1 MELNKKLNVI
11 NLYGGPGTGKS
22 TTAAALF
29 ALMKRNGINVEL
41 VTEFAKDLVWTER
54 NKELGDQIYIFG
66 KMYHKLWRLRDKV
79 DYVIIDSPLP
89 LCVYYDRE
97 NLPGFKEL
105 VFNMYNSFT
114 NYNFRLRRKF
124 KYQEEG
130 RYQTEVE
137 ADKVDED
144 LIKLV
149 EDNGVEIL
157 DVCTYPN
164 PEYDIFKTVFGLDLD
179 RVEDICQQIIHNNI
193 VYGESAVLVDNDNN
207 TRILSPEE
215 LDELRKQ
222 YDFNQMKL
230 VDLE

>member
-1 MELNKKLNVI
+1 MNDNKKLQVI

-89 LCVYYDRE
+89 LCAYYDQE
-97 NLPGFKEL
+97 GLLGFKEL

-114 NYNFRLRRKF
+114 NYNFRLKRHF

-130 RYQTEVE
+130 RYQTESE
-137 ADKVDED
+137 ADKVDID

-149 EDNGVEIL
+149 EDNDVQMTEINGT
-157 DVCTYPN
+157 DGTPERQIFNTIFGN
-164 PEYDIFKTVFGLDLD
+164 PQPKLQMNYEHDI
-179 RVEDICQQIIHNNI
+179 I
-193 VYGESAVLVDNDNN
+193 Y
-207 TRILSPEE
+207 
-215 LDELRKQ
+215 
-222 YDFNQMKL
+222 
-230 VDLE
+230 

>member
-1 MELNKKLNVI
+1 MLYIYGMNDNKKLKVI

-89 LCVYYDRE
+89 LCVYYDKE
-97 NLPGFKEL
+97 GLPGFKDL
-105 VFNMYNSFT
+105 VFNMYNTFT
-114 NYNFRLRRKF
+114 NYNFRLKRHF

-130 RYQTEVE
+130 RYQTESE
-137 ADKVDED
+137 ADKVDID

-149 EDNGVEIL
+149 EDNGIQMTEIKGT
-157 DVCTYPN
+157 D
-164 PEYDIFKTVFGLDLD
+164 G
-179 RVEDICQQIIHNNI
+179 
-193 VYGESAVLVDNDNN
+193 
-207 TRILSPEE
+207 SPEKKIFHTIFGKPQPK
-215 LDELRKQ
+215 LQMNDEHDII
-222 YDFNQMKL
+222 Y
-230 VDLE
+230 

>member
-1 MELNKKLNVI
+1 MELNKKLKVI

-89 LCVYYDRE
+89 LCAYYDRE

-124 KYQEEG
+124 QYQEEG
-130 RYQTEVE
+130 RYQTEAE

-149 EDNGVEIL
+149 EDNGVKIL
-157 DVCTYPN
+157 DICSNPN
-164 PEYDIFKTVFGLDLD
+164 PEMDIFEYVL
-179 RVEDICQQIIHNNI
+179 CQQIIHNNI
-193 VYGESAVLVDNDNN
+193 VYGESAVLVDKGNN
-207 TRILSPEE
+207 TRVLSPEE

-222 YDFNQMKL
+222 YDFSQMKQ

>member
-1 MELNKKLNVI
+1 MNDNKKLQVI

-89 LCVYYDRE
+89 LCAYYDQE
-97 NLPGFKEL
+97 GLPGFKEL

-114 NYNFRLRRKF
+114 NYNFRLKRHF

-130 RYQTEVE
+130 RYQTESE
-137 ADKVDED
+137 ADKVDID

-149 EDNGVEIL
+149 EDNDVQMTEINGT
-157 DVCTYPN
+157 DGTPERQIFNTIFGN
-164 PEYDIFKTVFGLDLD
+164 PQPKLQMNYEHDI
-179 RVEDICQQIIHNNI
+179 I
-193 VYGESAVLVDNDNN
+193 Y
-207 TRILSPEE
+207 
-215 LDELRKQ
+215 
-222 YDFNQMKL
+222 
-230 VDLE
+230 

>member
-1 MELNKKLNVI
+1 MLYIYGMNDNKKLKVI

-89 LCVYYDRE
+89 LCVYYDKE
-97 NLPGFKEL
+97 GLPGFKDL
-105 VFNMYNSFT
+105 VFNMYNTFT
-114 NYNFRLRRKF
+114 NYNFRLKRHF

-130 RYQTEVE
+130 RYQTESE
-137 ADKVDED
+137 ADKVDID

-149 EDNGVEIL
+149 EDNDIQITEIKGT
-157 DVCTYPN
+157 D
-164 PEYDIFKTVFGLDLD
+164 G
-179 RVEDICQQIIHNNI
+179 
-193 VYGESAVLVDNDNN
+193 
-207 TRILSPEE
+207 SPEKKIF
-215 LDELRKQ
+215 DTIFGKPQ
-222 YDFNQMKL
+222 TKTQMNFEH
-230 VDLE
+230 DIIY

>member
-1 MELNKKLNVI
+1 MNDNRKLKVV
-11 NLYGGPGTGKS
+11 NLYGEPGTGKS

-54 NKELGDQIYIFG
+54 NKELGDQIYIFA

-89 LCVYYDRE
+89 LCAYYDRDG
-97 NLPGFKEL
+97 LPGFKEL
-105 VFNMYNSFT
+105 VFNTYNTFT
-114 NYNFRLRRKF
+114 IYNFRLTRHF

-144 LIKLV
+144 LINLV
-149 EDNGVEIL
+149 KENGVELVNLSSAII
-157 DVCTYPN
+157 
-164 PEYDIFKTVFGLDLD
+164 PEFEIYNQLFPEF
-179 RVEDICQQIIHNNI
+179 NI
-193 VYGESAVLVDNDNN
+193 
-207 TRILSPEE
+207 
-215 LDELRKQ
+215 
-222 YDFNQMKL
+222 
-230 VDLE
+230 